1 MLAARPAI
9 RGVHPLARGTDL
21 KGRNPHGLG
30 PSARP
35 RSSTVV
41 TAAVLWLS
49 VLALALLGPSRD
61 LLLPSL
67 LAYSFGFAALL
78 RLWRHD
84 LDFLDDPRILLGG
97 AVLLRLTLFPALPDL
112 SDDLYRY
119 VWDGWLS
126 VSGVNPFRFIPAA
139 PELARFQDS
148 DLFSAINS
156 PDYHSIYPPL
166 SQIVFLAGG
175 GVYEWA
181 GWPAAAFAVKAVFI
195 LMEITGLAFLFGAV
209 RAMGIRPG
217 MLALYALNPLV
228 LITLTAGG
236 HSESG
241 LILGFGMM
249 AYGIAQRKQK
259 LSWLGLVLAGAAKG
273 IPFLLGPLLLRRQW
287 EETGPRKTLGAAA
300 PAFFLGLALLAPF
313 YFPGVVQAVGSSADL
328 YVRLFE
334 FNAGLYFAL
343 KEAGLWLTGADW
355 GKTIGPILRG
365 IFLAGAAWGWLRWP
379 IRREEGF
386 FRASLAVLGLYLLT
400 ATTVHPWYLTWG
412 LAFVPFTPFLR
423 GAWVWASW
431 AAFLTYF
438 VYVGVPQGLSATVFW
453 SGIGIFLLVEGEG
466 AVRDRLL
473 RMAGHRKARQI
484 APHLKGGL
492 ILDLGAGE
500 GYVARVLRRGERRFL
515 LIDVGPFF
523 RVKIPGAVYDGLDL
537 PLLDRSVDTVL
548 LSLALHHAED
558 PDRVIAEA
566 LRVARERVVVTES
579 TYRWGW
585 ERRLLEI
592 ADRWANRT
600 RGMTGSESGNET
612 LRFRTV
618 RDWEAAFRDEGAVV
632 LRSGRLNIV
641 GHRHHLFVVERP
653 APRQRDSEGGEPPE
667 QLGSEPG

>member
-1 MLAARPAI
+1 M
-9 RGVHPLARGTDL
+9 
-21 KGRNPHGLG
+21 KGRNPYSLG
-30 PSARP
+30 TSAGYRP
-35 RSSTVV
+35 STVV

-84 LDFLDDPRILLGG
+84 LDFLDNPRILLGG

-126 VSGVNPFRFIPAA
+126 ASGVNPFRFIPSA
-139 PELARFQDS
+139 PELGSFQDS
-148 DLFSAINS
+148 DLFSEINS

-166 SQIVFLAGG
+166 SQIVFLTG
-175 GVYEWA
+175 GVIYEWA
-181 GWPAAAFAVKAVFI
+181 GWPAAAFAVKAVFM
-195 LMEITGLAFLFGAV
+195 LLEMTGLAFLFGAV

-241 LILGFGMM
+241 LIFGLGMM
-249 AYGIAQRKQK
+249 AYGISKQKQK
-259 LSWLGLVLAGAAKG
+259 LSWVGLVLAGAAKG
-273 IPFLLGPLLLRRQW
+273 IPFLIGPLLLRRQW
-287 EETGPRKTLGAAA
+287 EETGPRKTLDAAA
-300 PAFFLGLALLAPF
+300 PAFVLGLALLAPF
-313 YFPGVVQAVGSSADL
+313 YFPGVMRAVGSSLNL

-365 IFLAGAAWGWLRWP
+365 IFLVGAAWGWLRWP
-379 IRREEGF
+379 IRRKEGF

-400 ATTVHPWYLTWG
+400 STTVHPWYLTWG
-412 LAFVPFTPFLR
+412 LALVPFTPFLR

-438 VYVGVPQGLSATVFW
+438 VYIGVPQVLPVTVFW
-453 SGIGIFLLVEGEG
+453 SGIGIFLVVEGEG
-466 AVRDRLL
+466 AIRDRCLQ
-473 RMAGHRKARQI
+473 MAGHRKARQI
-484 APHLKGGL
+484 APHLKGSL

-500 GYVARVLRRGERRFL
+500 GYVARALERSNRRFL
-515 LIDVGPFF
+515 LMDVGPFF
-523 RVKIPGAVYDGLDL
+523 RVTIPGAVYNGLDL
-537 PLLDRSVDTVL
+537 PLANHSVDTVL
-548 LSLALHHAED
+548 VSLALHHAED
-558 PDRVIAEA
+558 PNRVIAEA

-579 TYRWGW
+579 TYQWDW

-592 ADRWANRT
+592 ADHVANRT
-600 RGMTGSESGNET
+600 RAMTRSKSGAET
-612 LRFRTV
+612 PHFRTV
-618 RDWEAAFRDEGAVV
+618 FDWEVSFRDEGAVV
-632 LRSGRLNIV
+632 LRSKRLNIV

-653 APRQRDSEGGEPPE
+653 APHQTDSERGKTPE
-667 QLGSEPG
+667 QLGLDPR